1 MTTRNDH
8 YSCFEQ
14 NVLVLKKNKHIYLKT
29 VIKLTMM
36 IPERFL

>member
-14 NVLVLKKNKHIYLKT
+14 NVLVLKKQT
-29 VIKLTMM
+29 S
-36 IPERFL
+36 IPKNCYKIDNDDT

>member
-14 NVLVLKKNKHIYLKT
+14 NVLVFKKKQTY
-29 VIKLTMM
+29 
-36 IPERFL
+36 IPKNCYKIDNDDT